1 MFKLSVPKI
10 RVFWMPLIGKA
21 VGNVRYY
28 TCNGLLL
35 YVVICYFAEERRK
48 QSNLAQ
54 M

>member
-10 RVFWMPLIGKA
+10 RVFWMPLGKA
-21 VGNVRYY
+21 VGNVRYNS
-28 TCNGLLL
+28 CNGLLL